1 MEKLRRLVNEI
12 AYTQDHAKLT
22 PLQSSLTPL
31 LSFAS
36 SIYGVALYLR
46 RSLHRFGLFSNQRL
60 PVPVISVGNLTW
72 GGNGKTPMV
81 EFIARFVDDSGISP
95 LILTRGYAGGDE
107 VRMLRRHLIG
117 RPVKIGVG
125 ANRAAT
131 AASFF
136 EKYGY
141 IDPRC
146 RKFSESTCIGRKL
159 GSHMK
164 SDEIGVIVL
173 DDGMQHWSL
182 WRDLEIVMVNG
193 LMPWGNHQL
202 LPLGPLREPLTA
214 LKKADAAV
222 IHNADLVSDQ
232 NLKNIELEMQEIKN
246 SLPIFFTRMAPSYLF
261 EVGNANSKIPLTA
274 VSNAVV
280 LCVSAIGSANA
291 FVQGLG
297 KLGAYYVDRLDYSD
311 HHVFQVEDIET
322 IRKRLGEL
330 EGKFGSKPIVVVTE
344 KDYDR
349 DPEILKHLEP
359 SKVLVLCSELQFLAH
374 GGCSEDSFKSLL
386 KRISGIEMIRVSN
399 HLPNGCTQNH
409 HFDEAMAHP
418 AIHRVS
424 TCMALWCTVL
434 QLVVVVVGFG
444 VVGLLMVV

>member
-1 MEKLRRLVNEI
+1 MEKLRRVVHEI
-12 AYTQDHAKLT
+12 AYAQHHPKLT

-36 SIYGVALYLR
+36 SLYGVALSLR
-46 RSLHRFGLFSNQRL
+46 CYLHRSNHRL

-81 EFIARFVDDSGISP
+81 EFIARFVADFRISP

-107 VRMLRRHLIG
+107 ARMLQRHLLG

-141 IDPRC
+141 IDPHC
-146 RKFSESTCIGRKL
+146 RKFSERTCIDQEE
-159 GSHMK
+159 GSHLK
-164 SDEIGVIVL
+164 SEKIGVIIL

-193 LMPWGNHQL
+193 LMPWGNRQL
-202 LPLGPLREPLTA
+202 LPLGPLREPLMA
-214 LKKADAAV
+214 LGRADAAV

-232 NLKNIELEMQEIKN
+232 NLKNIELEIQEIKN

-261 EVGNANSKIPLTA
+261 EVGNVDSKIPLTA
-274 VSNAVV
+274 VFNAVV

-311 HHVFQVEDIET
+311 HHIFQAEDIGT
-322 IRKRLGEL
+322 IKKRLGEL
-330 EGKFGSKPIVVVTE
+330 ESKFDSKPIVVVTE

-359 SKVLVLCSELQFLAH
+359 SKVLVLCSKLQFLTH
-374 GGCSEDSFKSLL
+374 RGCSEDSFKSLL
-386 KRISGIEMIRVSN
+386 KRISGSEMIRRGWFV
-399 HLPNGCTQNH
+399 
-409 HFDEAMAHP
+409 
-418 AIHRVS
+418 
-424 TCMALWCTVL
+424 
-434 QLVVVVVGFG
+434 
-444 VVGLLMVV
+444 

>member
-1 MEKLRRLVNEI
+1 MFFPFPPFPFSSLSSSVSTNLQMEKLRRLVNEI

-46 RSLHRFGLFSNQRL
+46 RSLHRFGLFSNHRL

-107 VRMLRRHLIG
+107 VRMLQRHLLG

-136 EKYGY
+136 EKFGY
-141 IDPRC
+141 TDPRC
-146 RKFSESTCIGRKL
+146 RKFSESTCIGRNL

-193 LMPWGNHQL
+193 LMPWGNRQL
-202 LPLGPLREPLTA
+202 LPLGPLREPLMA

-261 EVGNANSKIPLTA
+261 EVGNVNSKIPLTA

-311 HHVFQVEDIET
+311 HHVFQAEDIET

-349 DPEILKHLEP
+349 DPEILKHLKL
-359 SKVLVLCSELQFLAH
+359 SKVLVLCSELQFLSH
-374 GGCSEDSFKSLL
+374 GGCSEDGFKSLL
-386 KRISGIEMIRVSN
+386 KRISGIEMIR
-399 HLPNGCTQNH
+399 
-409 HFDEAMAHP
+409 
-418 AIHRVS
+418 
-424 TCMALWCTVL
+424 
-434 QLVVVVVGFG
+434 
-444 VVGLLMVV
+444 

>member
-22 PLQSSLTPL
+22 PLQS
-31 LSFAS
+31 
-36 SIYGVALYLR
+36 
-46 RSLHRFGLFSNQRL
+46 L

-107 VRMLRRHLIG
+107 VRMLQRHLLG

-141 IDPRC
+141 TDPHC
-146 RKFSESTCIGRKL
+146 RKFSERTCIGRKL

-173 DDGMQHWSL
+173 DDGMQHWSM

-193 LMPWGNHQL
+193 LMPWGNRQL

-232 NLKNIELEMQEIKN
+232 NLKNIELEMQEINN

-261 EVGNANSKIPLTA
+261 EVGDVNSKIPLTA

-280 LCVSAIGSANA
+280 LCISAIGSANA

-297 KLGAYYVDRLDYSD
+297 K
-311 HHVFQVEDIET
+311 DIET

-330 EGKFGSKPIVVVTE
+330 EGKFCSKPIVVVTE

-359 SKVLVLCSELQFLAH
+359 SKVLVLCSELHFLPH
-374 GGCSEDSFKSLL
+374 GGCSEDGFKSLL
-386 KRISGIEMIRVSN
+386 KRISGIEMISAVV
-399 HLPNGCTQNH
+399 
-409 HFDEAMAHP
+409 
-418 AIHRVS
+418 HRVPAGGGGGS
-424 TCMALWCTVL
+424 IDGYITK
-434 QLVVVVVGFG
+434 
-444 VVGLLMVV
+444 